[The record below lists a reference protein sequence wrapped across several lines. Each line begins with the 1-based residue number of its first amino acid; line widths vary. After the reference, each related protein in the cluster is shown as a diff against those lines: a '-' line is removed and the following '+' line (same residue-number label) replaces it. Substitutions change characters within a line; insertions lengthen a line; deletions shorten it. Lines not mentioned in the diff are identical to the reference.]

1 MGNLLG
7 QVTISGIATH
17 PHDMYIGSL
26 LFLYTT
32 LPLIELP
39 FGRAVD
45 RARGQRAVVWYG
57 NVR

>member
-1 MGNLLG
+1 VGHLLG
-7 QVTISGIATH
+7 QDTISGICNA

-39 FGRAVD
+39 L
-45 RARGQRAVVWYG
+45 
-57 NVR
+57 